1 MTFCVV
7 SYFFWGVEGSLA
19 RAFAKMLGKVKVF
32 FSSCLWIA
40 DWGREKECFVDSRRR
55 PNSLSPFLSGSVMLV
70 VFSALFFFFFF
81 GGRDSVVRLHGG
93 ASVLPFSAL
102 LPNPLLRFCI
112 RDDGRF

>member
-1 MTFCVV
+1 MGVWRKMQHDFLRGLL
-7 SYFFWGVEGSLA
+7 FFLGGVEGSLA

-70 VFSALFFFFFF
+70 VFSALFFFGERQCCAF
-81 GGRDSVVRLHGG
+81 
-93 ASVLPFSAL
+93 A
-102 LPNPLLRFCI
+102 
-112 RDDGRF
+112 